1 MAAVIIHSDFGAQ
14 ENKICLTSTFSLS
27 ICHEVM
33 GLNAKILVLF
43 SFFFFNIEIILLL
56 VTKKKKEEDSNFC
69 IYLLYENKVSR
80 FNMSW
85 LIHFSNFYVMESFP
99 CYTCIYS
106 LVFSHELMYI
116 WKFEEFFY

>member
-56 VTKKKKEEDSNFC
+56 VTKKKRKKIPISA
-69 IYLLYENKVSR
+69 
-80 FNMSW
+80 
-85 LIHFSNFYVMESFP
+85 
-99 CYTCIYS
+99 YTCFMKIKFLDLICPGWFI
-106 LVFSHELMYI
+106 LVIFM
-116 WKFEEFFY
+116 